1 MTLRTLVRKPLMQV
15 LTALAVTA
23 GVVAGIYFIKEERGG
38 LPQAVAVA
46 VVVPPSGVVTF
57 APNAP
62 QLSSIVVRSV
72 HTEAMPVSSPQA
84 GRIAYDEN
92 HTTRITS
99 PIAGRVLALHA
110 EVGDAVRAG
119 QALAELD
126 SPDLGTAEADWQKA
140 RADELRKQRAF
151 ERAKTLFDGQVLA
164 RKDLESAQADAD
176 QARSETRRTVL
187 RMRNLNAAGT
197 QNGVFRLKAGLT
209 GIVAERQINPG
220 QEVRPDMPAPLFV
233 ITALDT
239 LWVLVDVPEKIAAS
253 LHAGQGAV
261 VESDAWSGMRFS
273 ATVERVGI
281 LLDPGTRRIQ
291 VRCTVQNFQNKLKP
305 EMFAKVAFL
314 PDGATVQ
321 AIALPN
327 TSLFVEGRYSFVF
340 VQTKPGT
347 FEKRR
352 VNIRQAEGDRSF
364 IDTGLSD
371 GDQVVTEGAFLL
383 TSEVGGDAR

>member
-1 MTLRTLVRKPLMQV
+1 MTLHTLVRRPLTQV
-15 LTALAVTA
+15 TAAILITA
-23 GVVAGIYFIKEERGG
+23 GVVAGFYFLKEVQGKAPE
-38 LPQAVAVA
+38 AISVTA
-46 VVVPPSGVVTF
+46 PPPGVVTF

-72 HTEAMPVSSPQA
+72 RMEVMPVASPQA
-84 GRIAYDEN
+84 GRVAYDEN
-92 HTTRITS
+92 HTTRISS

-110 EVGDAVRAG
+110 EVGDSVRAG

-151 ERAKTLFDGQVLA
+151 ERAKTLFDGEVLA
-164 RKDLESAQADAD
+164 RKDFEGAQADAD
-176 QARSETRRTVL
+176 QARSETRRAAL
-187 RMRNLNAAGT
+187 RMRNLNAAGS
-197 QNGVFRLKAGLT
+197 QNGVFRLKAGLS

-220 QEVRPDMPAPLFV
+220 QEVRPDMAAPLFV

-239 LWVLVDVPEKIAAS
+239 LWVLVDVPEQMVAL

-261 VESDAWSGMRFS
+261 VESDAWPGMQFPAR
-273 ATVERVGI
+273 VDRVGI
-281 LLDPGTRRIQ
+281 LLDPGTRRVQ
-291 VRCTVQNFQNKLKP
+291 VRCTLKNPQYKLKP
-305 EMFAKVAFL
+305 EMFAKVSFL
-314 PDGATVQ
+314 PDGAALQ

-352 VNIRQAEGDRSF
+352 VNVRRSEGDRSF
-364 IDTGLSD
+364 IDTGLAD

-383 TSEVGGDAR
+383 TAEVGGDAR

>member
-1 MTLRTLVRKPLMQV
+1 MTFRTLLRSPVVQV
-15 LTALAVTA
+15 VAAILITV
-23 GVVAGIYFIKEERGG
+23 GIVAGIYFLKDVQGKG
-38 LPQAVAVA
+38 LEATSVASA
-46 VVVPPSGVVTF
+46 AAPGTVTF

-62 QLSSIVVRSV
+62 QLSSIVVHSV
-72 HTEAMPVSSPQA
+72 RMVAMPVSSPQA
-84 GRIAYDEN
+84 GRVAYDEN
-92 HTTRITS
+92 HTTRISS

-110 EVGDAVRAG
+110 EVGDSVKAG

-164 RKDLESAQADAD
+164 RKDFEGAQADAD
-176 QARSETRRTVL
+176 QARSETRRAML
-187 RMRNLNAAGT
+187 RMRNLNSAGS
-197 QNGVFRLKAGLT
+197 QNGVFHLKSGLA

-239 LWVLVDVPEKIAAS
+239 LWVLVDVPEQVAAS
-253 LHAGQGAV
+253 LRIGQGAV
-261 VESDAWSGMRFS
+261 VESDAWPGLAFP
-273 ATVERVGI
+273 AKVDRVGV

-291 VRCTVQNFQNKLKP
+291 VRCALLNPQHKLKP
-305 EMFAKVAFL
+305 EMFAKVSFL
-314 PDGATVQ
+314 PDGAAVQ

-327 TSLFVEGRYSFVF
+327 TSLFVEGRYNFVF

-352 VNIRQAEGDRSF
+352 VNVRRSEGDRSF
-364 IDTGLSD
+364 IDSGLVD

>member
-1 MTLRTLVRKPLMQV
+1 MTLQSLARKPLTQV
-15 LTALAVTA
+15 VASVLVTA
-23 GVVAGIYFIKEERGG
+23 GVVVGIYSFKGVQGKVPESV
-38 LPQAVAVA
+38 VATA
-46 VVVPPSGVVTF
+46 PPPGIVSF

-72 HTEAMPVSSPQA
+72 HLQAMPISSPQS

-92 HTTRITS
+92 HTTRISS

-110 EVGDAVRAG
+110 EVGDAVKIG

-164 RKDLESAQADAD
+164 RKDFESAQADAD
-176 QARSETRRTVL
+176 QARSETRRAAL
-187 RMRNLNAAGT
+187 RMRNLNAVGT

-220 QEVRPDMPAPLFV
+220 QEVRPDTPAPLFV

-239 LWVLVDVPEKIAAS
+239 LWVLVDVPEQMAAT
-253 LHAGQGAV
+253 LQAGQRAT
-261 VESDAWSGMRFS
+261 VESDAWPGIQFEARID
-273 ATVERVGI
+273 RVGI

-291 VRCTVQNFQNKLKP
+291 VRCTLQNPQRKLKP
-305 EMFAKVAFL
+305 EMFAKVSFL
-314 PDGATVQ
+314 PDGAAVR
-321 AIALPN
+321 AVALPN

-340 VQTKPGT
+340 VQTQPGT

-352 VNIRQAEGDRSF
+352 VNVRRSGGDRSF
-364 IDTGLSD
+364 IDTGLVD
-371 GDQVVTEGAFLL
+371 GEQVVTEGAFLL
-383 TSEVGGDAR
+383 TTEVGGDAR